1 MTKDFLMRVK
11 KDNDCCFQDK
21 MIKIIF
27 FISTAFIIS
36 SCMEKEISIP
46 ENILKQK
53 EMSSLLTDIH
63 IAQSAI
69 NNKIVI
75 DSVNYTFNDYLNY
88 ILKQHKI
95 KKKDFLSSLK
105 FYSEHPDILQE
116 VYDSV
121 LISISRMEAA
131 TEK

>member
-1 MTKDFLMRVK
+1 
-11 KDNDCCFQDK
+11 
-21 MIKIIF
+21 
-27 FISTAFIIS
+27 
-36 SCMEKEISIP
+36 MEKEISIP

-75 DSVNYTFNDYLNY
+75 DSLNYTFNDYLNY

-95 KKKDFLSSLK
+95 QKKDFLSSLK

>member
-1 MTKDFLMRVK
+1 MRVK
-11 KDNDCCFQDK
+11 KGNDCCFQDK
-21 MIKIIF
+21 MKKILF
-27 FISTAFIIS
+27 FISAAFIIF

-75 DSVNYTFNDYLNY
+75 DSVNYSFNDYLNY

-95 KKKDFLSSLK
+95 KKEDFLSSLK

-121 LISISRMEAA
+121 LISLSRMEAA

>member
-11 KDNDCCFQDK
+11 KGNDCYFQDK

-75 DSVNYTFNDYLNY
+75 DSLNYTFNDYLNY

>member
-1 MTKDFLMRVK
+1 MRVK
-11 KDNDCCFQDK
+11 KDNVCYFQDK
-21 MIKIIF
+21 MKKIIF

-53 EMSSLLTDIH
+53 EMSSILTDIH

-69 NNKIVI
+69 NNKIVT
-75 DSVNYTFNDYLNY
+75 DSMNYTINDYLNY
-88 ILKQHKI
+88 ILKQHKTE
-95 KKKDFLSSLK
+95 KEDFLASLK

-121 LISISRMEAA
+121 LTSLSRMEAA

>member
-1 MTKDFLMRVK
+1 MRVK
-11 KDNDCCFQDK
+11 KGIVCRFQDK
-21 MIKIIF
+21 MKKIIF

-36 SCMEKEISIP
+36 SCLEKEINIP
-46 ENILKQK
+46 ENVLKQN
-53 EMSSLLTDIH
+53 EMSSILTDIH
-63 IAQSAI
+63 IAQSAV

-75 DSVNYTFNDYLNY
+75 DSMNYIFNDYINY
-88 ILKQHKI
+88 ILKQRKI
-95 KKKDFLSSLK
+95 KKEDFLSSLK

-121 LISISRMEAA
+121 LTSLSRMEAS